1 MINFLRGIA
10 LVIFSV
16 AQICSAE
23 ITPIYRINEAQGTY
37 FQVPLSHDIYR
48 YSQHAD
54 LRDLVVVDANNNN
67 LPYRLVS
74 LIPKIKIQES
84 EAQEI
89 AMQKTSAVQKN
100 SAVLDFYPITANATP
115 AAMRALRTT
124 NISVVD
130 NNVHVAISDKPMP
143 ASNQPINSAPDFYL
157 IDISTLKTSVTALQI
172 EWLPNEKNQYLEV
185 QLEASSNLQNWVS
198 LGRSTLLQI
207 IQQEQQLKRNRL
219 AVEIAPNSYEFLRLK
234 IIQGGDALQI
244 MSITALQFVNEMKPV
259 EVANESWT
267 VGGSLASVQTTVY
280 FPNDHSKTFSVAAWK
295 YMRDESTPVETLSLN
310 LAENTYGD
318 SVKVFSRTSEKQSW
332 QLQYQG
338 IWFNAQVGSQ
348 WQHSDVINV
357 YRSSDKFWRIELK
370 ETTKARLKPELVFS
384 WQPTQ
389 LQIITNNKPPY
400 ALAINPQNTA
410 YQSNQVFNQLLGK
423 TNPVWVN
430 SELVSLHASPL
441 AVTLSSSTI
450 DWQKYLFWAFLLL
463 ALIVLL
469 GFALRLFKQVN
480 QNLS

>member
-1 MINFLRGIA
+1 MINFLRGVVFATCFFA
-10 LVIFSV
+10 L
-16 AQICSAE
+16 ICSAE
-23 ITPIYRINEAQGTY
+23 ITPIYRINEAQSTY
-37 FQVPLSHDIYR
+37 LQVPLSHDIYR

-54 LRDLVVVDANNNN
+54 LRDLVVVDASNNN

-74 LIPKIKIQES
+74 LKPNIQEP
-84 EAQEI
+84 ETQAI
-89 AMQKTSAVQKN
+89 AGQKTNTVQK
-100 SAVLDFYPITANATP
+100 SETVLDFYPITANATP

-130 NNVHVAISDKPMP
+130 NDVHVAISDKPMP
-143 ASNQPINSAPDFYL
+143 ASIQPTNSTPDFYL
-157 IDISTLKTSVTALQI
+157 IDISTLKTNVTALQI

-219 AVEIAPNSYEFLRLK
+219 AVDIAPNAYEFLRLK
-234 IIQGGDALQI
+234 IIQGGDALQLVR
-244 MSITALQFVNEMKPV
+244 ITALQLVNEIKPA
-259 EVANESWT
+259 EVASESWS
-267 VGGSLASVQTTVY
+267 VSGSLASVQTTVY
-280 FPNDHSKTFSVAAWK
+280 FPNEHSKTYPVAAWE
-295 YMRDESTPVETLSLN
+295 YVRDESTPAETLSLN

-318 SVKVFSRTSEKQSW
+318 SVIVFARASEKQKW
-332 QLQYQG
+332 QLQHQG

-348 WQHSDVINV
+348 WQQSDAIKL
-357 YRSSDKFWRIELK
+357 YRNSDKFWRIELK
-370 ETTKARLKPELVFS
+370 ESTKTISKPELVFS
-384 WQPTQ
+384 WQPAQ
-389 LQIITNNKPPY
+389 LQIITNNKPLY
-400 ALAINPQNTA
+400 SLAINPQNTA

-423 TNPVWVN
+423 TNPVWVT
-430 SELVSLHASPL
+430 SELVSLHASAL
-441 AVTLSSSTI
+441 AVTLSSSTM

-480 QNLS
+480 KNLS